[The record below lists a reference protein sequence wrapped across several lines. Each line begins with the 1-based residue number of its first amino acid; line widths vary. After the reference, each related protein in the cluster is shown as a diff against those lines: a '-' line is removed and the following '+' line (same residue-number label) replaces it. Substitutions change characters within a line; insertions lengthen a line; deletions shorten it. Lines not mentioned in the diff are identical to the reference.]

1 MSSSPPPS
9 RRGPDISAAQVAGS
23 ALAAVSAAVVASFLG
38 VGGTIIGA
46 ALGSLVASIGGA
58 VYSQSFQR
66 AGYKLGET
74 KVLTVV
80 TRARLGPHEPGEPT
94 DPGHPGPSDVP
105 VIEDPVTDD
114 GAPGA
119 ESGAAGAGV
128 SVPTVTTEPPKPGPL
143 PPPGGRIPRWLSWKA
158 AVALTVV
165 AFVLA
170 VAVIS
175 LTEFVLGRPISG
187 GSGGTTI
194 SHLVKPGKTTHPT
207 PKPTTPLPSS
217 TTTPVPTPA
226 TPAPSISSPTI
237 SPTTPLPSGSTTG
250 PIPTSTPPV
259 SPSTTPAS

>member
-1 MSSSPPPS
+1 MSSSPQPS

-23 ALAAVSAAVVASFLG
+23 ALAAVSAAVIASFLG

-46 ALGSLVASIGGA
+46 ALGSLVASVGGA
-58 VYSQSFQR
+58 VYSHSFQR

-80 TRARLGPHEPGEPT
+80 TRARLGPDEPGEPAE
-94 DPGHPGPSDVP
+94 PGHPGPSDVP
-105 VIEDPVTDD
+105 VIEDPVADD
-114 GAPGA
+114 GAPDA
-119 ESGAAGAGV
+119 ESEGAGAGV
-128 SVPTVTTEPPKPGPL
+128 PTLTTEPPKPGPF

-165 AFVLA
+165 AFVVA

-194 SHLVKPGKTTHPT
+194 SHLVKPKNTHPT

-226 TPAPSISSPTI
+226 SPAPSIGSPTI
-237 SPTTPLPSGSTTG
+237 SPTTPLPSGSSTG